1 LTPKKRKAS
10 TANIILVEDDE
21 EDTPPTPLKK
31 KQKKNKATVAPFQ
44 PNKQQGVETTILPPL
59 PKKTP
64 SQPSG
69 GAALEHIGSNAS
81 DPEAQQVYFDLK
93 CFIFRQTHIVF

>member
-1 LTPKKRKAS
+1 MTPKKRK
-10 TANIILVEDDE
+10 TPPANIILVEDDE

-44 PNKQQGVETTILPPL
+44 PNKQQGVEINILPP
-59 PKKTP
+59 PSKETQ

-69 GAALEHIGSNAS
+69 GAVLEHIGSNAS
-81 DPEAQQVYFDLK
+81 DPEAQQVNFYPES
-93 CFIFRQTHIVF
+93 FIFR